1 MYNGYD
7 IGPPR
12 DLEVGSNVVKTL
24 QSAGKR
30 VIF

>member
-7 IGPPR
+7 IGPSKEI
-12 DLEVGSNVVKTL
+12 EVGSNVMKTL